1 MNRRAWRVLQ
11 ALAGLVILFFV
22 ARGFARNW
30 DTIRAT
36 PLQWHL
42 RPGLLVASALCTWVM
57 YVLLILAWRSLL
69 RDWGYQLGIWTAA
82 RIWAVSSLGKYIPG
96 KVWAIAG
103 MAIMAQRAGCAPWA
117 ATASAILMQGLAVG
131 TGVVAVA
138 LAGVETLEQRYPG
151 VRIGLWI
158 LAAASAVG
166 VLIMVSPTVA
176 RLVLRRLAPAEES
189 RAPRVPTVV
198 LSIAINLFA
207 WVGYGVAFWLLSR
220 GLLPDAVVPLRLAVG
235 AFAASYLAGL
245 LFLVAPGGLVVRES
259 VLTLMLQGAI
269 GLAPAAALAV
279 ASRLMLTMTEVGIAV
294 PFLVFSRESA
304 RVST

>member
-1 MNRRAWRVLQ
+1 MSRRGWRFIQ
-11 ALAGLVILFFV
+11 ALAGLAILFFV
-22 ARGFARNW
+22 IRSFIRNW

-36 PLQWHL
+36 PLEWQI
-42 RPGLLVASALCTWVM
+42 RPALLVSSALCTWGM

-82 RIWAVSSLGKYIPG
+82 RIWAVSNLGKYIPG

-103 MAIMAQRAGCAPWA
+103 MAMMAQRAGCAPWA

-131 TGVVAVA
+131 TGVVAMAV
-138 LAGVETLEQRYPG
+138 AGVETLEQHYPE

-166 VLIMVSPTVA
+166 VLIMVSPTIA
-176 RLVLRRLAPAEES
+176 RLVLRRLAPAQENLT
-189 RAPRVPTVV
+189 PRVVTVV
-198 LSIAINLFA
+198 LSISVNLLA
-207 WVGYGVAFWLLSR
+207 WVGYGVAFWLLAK
-220 GLLPDAVVPLRLAVG
+220 GLLPSAVVPLRLAVG

-279 ASRLMLTMTEVGIAV
+279 ASRLLLTITEVGIAV
-294 PFLVFSRESA
+294 PFLLFSRESA

>member
-1 MNRRAWRVLQ
+1 MSRKAWRVVQ
-11 ALAGLVILFFV
+11 AVAGLTILFFV
-22 ARGFARNW
+22 VRSFARNW

-36 PLQWHL
+36 PLEWRI
-42 RPGLLVASALCTWVM
+42 RPLLLVASALCTWGM
-57 YVLLILAWRSLL
+57 YLLLILAWRSLL
-69 RDWGYQLGIWTAA
+69 RDWGYQLRIWTAA

-103 MAIMAQRAGCAPWA
+103 MALMAQRAGCAPWA

-138 LAGVETLEQRYPG
+138 LAGVQTLEQNYSG

-166 VLIMVSPTVA
+166 VVLMVSPSVA
-176 RLVLRRLAPAEES
+176 RLVLRRLAPAQQD
-189 RAPRVPTVV
+189 RTPRVITVIV
-198 LSIAINLFA
+198 AIGVNLLA
-207 WVGYGVAFWLLSR
+207 WAGYGVAFWLLAR
-220 GLLPDAVVPLRLAVG
+220 GLLPSAVIPLRLSVG

-279 ASRLMLTMTEVGIAV
+279 ASRLMLTITEVGIAV
-294 PFLVFSRESA
+294 PFLLFSRENA